1 MSESENYLLDS
12 NTIIDYLEG
21 KMSLHVLDK
30 MDKIIDQKAKI
41 SVITQMKIL
50 GWFGVTPDQLKLP

>member
-12 NTIIDYLEG
+12 NTITDYLEG
-21 KMSLHVLDK
+21 EMPLHVLDK

-41 SVITQMKIL
+41 SVITQIEIL
-50 GWFGVTPDQLKLP
+50 GWFGVTPDL

>member
-21 KMSLHVLDK
+21 KMPLHVLDK

-41 SVITQMKIL
+41 SVITQIEIL
-50 GWFGVTPDQLKLP
+50 GWFGVTPDL